1 MKIHY
6 TNVLIA
12 MLFPMAA
19 AAAEVPAVQ
28 TIQSPVSRVV
38 VVRLKNKTD
47 MLEGLKQAV
56 AREKIKNAVF
66 ISGFGSVTSY
76 QTHVVGNTTLPPKDT
91 FSKESGPFDILT
103 VRGMV
108 LDGKVHAHITLS
120 TPTKALGAHLEP
132 GTSGLTS

>member
-1 MKIHY
+1 MKSHH
-6 TNVLIA
+6 TNLLIA
-12 MLFPMAA
+12 MLLPMAA
-19 AAAEVPAVQ
+19 VAAEVPAVQ

-76 QTHVVGNTTLPPKDT
+76 QTPVVGTTTLPPKDT
-91 FSKESGPFDILT
+91 FSKETRPLNI
-103 VRGMV
+103 
-108 LDGKVHAHITLS
+108 
-120 TPTKALGAHLEP
+120 
-132 GTSGLTS
+132 